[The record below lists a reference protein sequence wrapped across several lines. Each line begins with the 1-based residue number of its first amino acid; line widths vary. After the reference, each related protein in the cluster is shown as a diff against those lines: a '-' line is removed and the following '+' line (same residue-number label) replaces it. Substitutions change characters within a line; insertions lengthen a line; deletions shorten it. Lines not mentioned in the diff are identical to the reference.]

1 MTDAQMLHSEV
12 TAHAECRTLKKGHVQ
27 HDTTNV
33 SLPRWL
39 ITVVAG
45 GGKKRQEDNLD
56 SAREEGCREM
66 LVFRLSDGDG
76 HL

>member
-1 MTDAQMLHSEV
+1 MLHSEV

-27 HDTTNV
+27 HDTMND

-39 ITVVAG
+39 TVVAG
-45 GGKKRQEDNLD
+45 GGKNREEDNLD